1 MRFADKVSIITQSK
15 VSDGM
20 GGWVL
25 SDASTVSIF
34 CHIATLDAV
43 KATKD
48 YGIEL
53 KNPLKLFTREHI
65 PELSTG
71 FKLTV
76 NGADYAVKSAST
88 NQLIKAYL
96 LEKMP

>member
-1 MRFADKVSIITQSK
+1 MRFADKATVKTQSR

-53 KNPLKLFTREHI
+53 KNPLKLFTREHV
-65 PELSTG
+65 PELSAG
-71 FKLTV
+71 FKVTV
-76 NGADYAVKSAST
+76 NGTDYAVKSAST
-88 NQLIKAYL
+88 NQLIKSYL